1 MWQARRATILRLI
14 TVMLAAISWLALSN
28 HCALGLAMVA
38 NHGTE
43 EVSTHDCCTS
53 TTPSQPEPTKKS
65 AAPCCKTLQIV
76 SVAPTEAPPWKPIGL
91 PGASIDPL
99 GTILELPGFPVS
111 SHLFL
116 DTGPPKAGTFA
127 ETVLQRSLL
136 SHAPPSLS

>member
-1 MWQARRATILRLI
+1 MWQARRATAFRWI
-14 TVMLAAISWLALSN
+14 TIMLAAFSWLALSN

-43 EVSTHDCCTS
+43 EVSAHDCCAS
-53 TTPSQPEPTKKS
+53 TTPSQPEPTGKS

-91 PGASIDPL
+91 PGASFDL
-99 GTILELPGFPVS
+99 LSTILEPPGFPAS